1 MYLAAAASSIS
12 HLPANPLRRLLDR
25 LTGDRAHSVAC
36 AVEICLVQRR
46 LLAVRGSAPTWH
58 PLHLRR
64 TVDRTVAEPLRSI
77 LPQMRGS
84 AARQVL
90 AALAAL
96 ANVGVYESSIE
107 DIDHA
112 ALLLAGVAP
121 GGRNA

>member
-1 MYLAAAASSIS
+1 MYLAMAASSIS
-12 HLPANPLRRLLDR
+12 HLPANPLRRLLER
-25 LTGDRAHSVAC
+25 LTGDHAHSAAC
-36 AVEICLVQRR
+36 AVEIGLVQRR
-46 LLAVRGSAPTWH
+46 LLALRGSAPTWH

-84 AARQVL
+84 AARQVSAAI
-90 AALAAL
+90 AALAK
-96 ANVGVYESSIE
+96 VGVYESSIE

-121 GGRNA
+121 GRRCA

>member
-12 HLPANPLRRLLDR
+12 HLPANPLRRLFER
-25 LTGDRAHSVAC
+25 LTGDRAQSAAC
-36 AVEICLVQRR
+36 AVEIGLVQRR
-46 LLAVRGSAPTWH
+46 LIALRGSAPTWH

-77 LPQMRGS
+77 LPQMRSSG
-84 AARQVL
+84 ARQVS

-96 ANVGVYESSIE
+96 AKVGVYESSIE

-112 ALLLAGVAP
+112 ALLLASVAP
-121 GGRNA
+121 ERRSA